1 MKYLYFSIKFI
12 IINIFTYLLFLNKKK
27 KVGITGLG
35 FGYNIGGNLV
45 KYAIFIKISQFGFS
59 PYIIGTWRNRK
70 ITFLKKHTKC
80 RIIKNNF
87 TEIKKNEFDILIVN
101 SDQTWRKLDRHF
113 YDIGFLYFAKNWN
126 IPKFV
131 YGTSLGYSN
140 WRLTKKDE
148 NIAKDSLKSFSGISV
163 REKGS
168 IKLIEKHLGFK
179 PIFVLDPTLLIDKK
193 YYLELIKNYKPK
205 ENINEK
211 YIFTYIFKNE
221 KNTQK
226 FINYASQYLGFKIYN
241 VNMKDKNA
249 VEKFIY
255 GIYHSQAVITNSF
268 HGTIFSIIFNKPF
281 ISFIFKNSPKERFI
295 SLKETLN
302 INNRVFEYN
311 QKPNVNLLKTP
322 LKINHTLLNS
332 LKRQSIN

>member
-1 MKYLYFSIKFI
+1 M
-12 IINIFTYLLFLNKKK
+12 
-27 KVGITGLG
+27 
-35 FGYNIGGNLV
+35 
-45 KYAIFIKISQFGFS
+45 
-59 PYIIGTWRNRK
+59 
-70 ITFLKKHTKC
+70 
-80 RIIKNNF
+80 
-87 TEIKKNEFDILIVN
+87 
-101 SDQTWRKLDRHF
+101 
-113 YDIGFLYFAKNWN
+113 
-126 IPKFV
+126 
-131 YGTSLGYSN
+131 
-140 WRLTKKDE
+140 
-148 NIAKDSLKSFSGISV
+148 
-163 REKGS
+163 
-168 IKLIEKHLGFK
+168 
-179 PIFVLDPTLLIDKK
+179 IDKK

-221 KNTQK
+221 KNTQN
-226 FINYASQYLGFKIYN
+226 FINYASQYLGFKIYD

-332 LKRQSIN
+332 LKRQSINYLKQNLKIK